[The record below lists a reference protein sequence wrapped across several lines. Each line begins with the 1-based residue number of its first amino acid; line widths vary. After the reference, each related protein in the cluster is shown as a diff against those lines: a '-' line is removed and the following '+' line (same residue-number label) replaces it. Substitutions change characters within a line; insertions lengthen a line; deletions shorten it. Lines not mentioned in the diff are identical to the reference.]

1 MQHTGDK
8 PIFSQFYRIEYV
20 IYSIAIYKRETK
32 TVVLFSGWH
41 HRLNVKAGMAG
52 LGVYRLLPLL
62 RREAQ
67 LVDLNVTAADLER
80 DTSTLTTEL
89 ELRLQDA
96 WDSYMDEALT
106 TSKFLRTVAHLYGP
120 KDDGM

>member
-1 MQHTGDK
+1 M
-8 PIFSQFYRIEYV
+8 SSY
-20 IYSIAIYKRETK
+20 IAIYKRETK

-52 LGVYRLLPLL
+52 LGVHRLLPLL

-67 LVDLNVTAADLER
+67 LVDLNVTAAYLER

-96 WDSYMDEALT
+96 
-106 TSKFLRTVAHLYGP
+106 
-120 KDDGM
+120 

>member
-1 MQHTGDK
+1 M
-8 PIFSQFYRIEYV
+8 
-20 IYSIAIYKRETK
+20 
-32 TVVLFSGWH
+32 W
-41 HRLNVKAGMAG
+41 MAG

-80 DTSTLTTEL
+80 DTSTLTKEL

-120 KDDGM
+120 KDDGMWTLEYSVHRRFIEM

>member
-1 MQHTGDK
+1 MIYVLK
-8 PIFSQFYRIEYV
+8 CSQYDI
-20 IYSIAIYKRETK
+20 IHLLMYKTFI
-32 TVVLFSGWH
+32 LFSGWH
-41 HRLNVKAGMAG
+41 YRLNVKAGMAG

-67 LVDLNVTAADLER
+67 LVDLNVAAADFER
-80 DTSTLTTEL
+80 DISTVTTKL

-96 WDSYMDEALT
+96 WDSYMSENIT

-120 KDDGM
+120 RDDDM